1 MMNAFS
7 HLGFEEWFSLGVLAL
22 FVLTPFISVAIENAI
37 DRVKNNI
44 NKRLSVHGLR
54 LKQR

>member
-1 MMNAFS
+1 MNAFS

-22 FVLTPFISVAIENAI
+22 FVLTPFISVAIEKAI
-37 DRVKNNI
+37 DKVKNNI